1 LSKYEAIRRKISGEY
16 KNEKFEQVAGVAF
29 TIDNAR
35 VRLKKTAGYAL
46 NLFYEENDA
55 ADEMAERQKEKFH
68 KILNSLPQDDLS
80 RVDILIKTA
89 IEAKLRLDYGE
100 LAVDWL
106 YNKI

>member
-1 LSKYEAIRRKISGEY
+1 
-16 KNEKFEQVAGVAF
+16 
-29 TIDNAR
+29 
-35 VRLKKTAGYAL
+35 
-46 NLFYEENDA
+46 
-55 ADEMAERQKEKFH
+55 MAERQKEKFH

-80 RVDILIKTA
+80 RVDILIKTE